1 MAKQNLIHKKENAGR
16 RTGKQGHQVRNK
28 RVRGES
34 ESLAS
39 LLAYILFASA
49 KTFIGVIFIP
59 FYNKDHL
66 PKKRKKTGKK
76 S

>member
-1 MAKQNLIHKKENAGR
+1 
-16 RTGKQGHQVRNK
+16 
-28 RVRGES
+28 
-34 ESLAS
+34 LAS

-59 FYNKDHL
+59 FYNEDHL